1 MKLCQC
7 GCGRELDKQNIR
19 FIYTHH
25 LRGKSNPMYGKH
37 HSKET
42 KNKISQKHIKFR
54 IKKSYLKEL
63 YWNKKLSTSQIGKIF
78 NANSETI
85 RLKMI
90 RFGIKR
96 RESSLGNLGKHFSE
110 EHRRKI
116 SQTRILRALS
126 KGDKNPMS
134 KPEIIKKYF
143 KSIRKR
149 PTLPEKIM
157 MTFCKKYGLPF
168 VYNGNKASLIIGRRV
183 PDFYNNKGKRQVIEI
198 FGEIFHDSRKSFV
211 NIPFRRTEQ
220 GTIEHYKGAGYNCLI
235 IWSRELRNPQQV
247 LQKIKAFSESN

>member
-1 MKLCQC
+1 MLQ
-7 GCGRELDKQNIR
+7 
-19 FIYTHH
+19 
-25 LRGKSNPMYGKH
+25 
-37 HSKET
+37 
-42 KNKISQKHIKFR
+42 KN
-54 IKKSYLKEL
+54 Y
-63 YWNKKLSTSQIGKIF
+63 GKIF
-78 NANSETI
+78 NVNSETI

-90 RFGIKR
+90 KFAIKR
-96 RESSLGNLGKHFSE
+96 RKPSLGNLGKRFSE

-116 SQTRILRALS
+116 SQTRILKALS

-157 MTFCKKYGLPF
+157 MMFCKKYSLPF
-168 VYNGNKASLIIGRRV
+168 VYNRNKASLIIGRRV
-183 PDFYNNKGKRQVIEI
+183 PDFYNSKGKRQVIEI

-220 GTIEHYKGAGYNCLI
+220 GTKEHYQKAGFNCLI
-235 IWSRELRNPQQV
+235 IWDYEIKKDPQEV
-247 LQKIKAFSESN
+247 LQKIKAFSEAN